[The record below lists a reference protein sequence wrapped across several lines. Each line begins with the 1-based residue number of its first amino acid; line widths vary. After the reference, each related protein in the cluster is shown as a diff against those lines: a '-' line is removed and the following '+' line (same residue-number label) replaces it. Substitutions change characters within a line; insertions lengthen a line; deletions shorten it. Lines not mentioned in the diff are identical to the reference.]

1 VFNGT
6 IAYRDKKVVGV
17 FVRFRAPLLTL
28 ARMDS
33 TRSAPALQE
42 VGGEPIHEGDKK
54 IEVKIADVIMVA
66 TKAQL
71 QMRAYLELI
80 LLNG

>member
-1 VFNGT
+1 
-6 IAYRDKKVVGV
+6 
-17 FVRFRAPLLTL
+17 
-28 ARMDS
+28 MDS